1 MSIKEKMCVFLKLEM
16 CDDYDVVLYT
26 YSTFT
31 MKQLCTF
38 VGIQQDTFML
48 KDNEKWVL
56 RKASRAKIEQ

>member
-1 MSIKEKMCVFLKLEM
+1 MCVFLKLEM
-16 CDDYDVVLYT
+16 YDDYDVVLYT
-26 YSTFT
+26 YSTFA

-56 RKASRAKIEQ
+56 RKTSCAKIEYK

>member
-1 MSIKEKMCVFLKLEM
+1 M